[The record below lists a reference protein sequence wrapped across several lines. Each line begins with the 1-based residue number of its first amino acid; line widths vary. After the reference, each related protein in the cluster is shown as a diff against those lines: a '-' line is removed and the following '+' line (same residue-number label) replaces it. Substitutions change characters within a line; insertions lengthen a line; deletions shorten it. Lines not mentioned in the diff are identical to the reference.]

1 MISFCF
7 PRNHR
12 KLPAAITT
20 ADATYCSISPR
31 TECESRVQAIRC
43 CLCAH
48 DQLSKKIG
56 VAFLSAERSAS
67 CLRQCDTCL
76 EERLSRLVR
85 PQDDRGSWSS
95 RLHGAFERLRRA
107 TGSGVT
113 LHVVAPFFFSFLGGG
128 LRHGQATLLCFHG
141 CQSNF
146 CSTEAL

>member
-1 MISFCF
+1 MISFCS

-48 DQLSKKIG
+48 DQLSKRSVSLFCQREIRQ
-56 VAFLSAERSAS
+56 LSPPMRH
-67 CLRQCDTCL
+67 LFGGT
-76 EERLSRLVR
+76 
-85 PQDDRGSWSS
+85 
-95 RLHGAFERLRRA
+95 RA

-113 LHVVAPFFFSFLGGG
+113 LHVVAPFFFF
-128 LRHGQATLLCFHG
+128 F
-141 CQSNF
+141 F
-146 CSTEAL
+146 FVP